1 MTTQT
6 ADHLLLPHKS
16 TNVRSHV
23 KAPFWLRASFRT
35 ASQVAPGLTA
45 AVAERLFFK
54 TRRTTPRP
62 GEREVL
68 DGATALTIAGM
79 SAWAWGEGPT
89 VLLVHGWNGRAS
101 QLGAF
106 VAPLLDRGYRVVAFD
121 AFGHGESPGSSMSIP
136 ELATCI
142 REVADE
148 LGELYGVIA
157 HSMGGASTTLAL
169 SEGLRI
175 ERAVFVSP
183 PADPRAFLQIFG
195 DALGITETV
204 HAKLKKRVERRVGRS
219 IESMRADLIAP
230 SMQAPLLVIHDRDD
244 KEVPVHAGQSIASA
258 WPDASL
264 IVTEGLGHQR
274 ILRAESVTNVAVSFI
289 DATQHLEIAA

>member
-1 MTTQT
+1 M
-6 ADHLLLPHKS
+6 
-16 TNVRSHV
+16 
-23 KAPFWLRASFRT
+23 ASRHRPS
-35 ASQVAPGLTA
+35 SQRCIP
-45 AVAERLFFK
+45 K
-54 TRRTTPRP
+54 C
-62 GEREVL
+62 
-68 DGATALTIAGM
+68 
-79 SAWAWGEGPT
+79 
-89 VLLVHGWNGRAS
+89 WNGRAS

-136 ELATCI
+136 ALATCI

-148 LGELYGVIA
+148 LGELYGIIA

-169 SEGLRI
+169 LEGLRI

-204 HAKLKKRVERRVGRS
+204 HAKLKKRVERRIGRS